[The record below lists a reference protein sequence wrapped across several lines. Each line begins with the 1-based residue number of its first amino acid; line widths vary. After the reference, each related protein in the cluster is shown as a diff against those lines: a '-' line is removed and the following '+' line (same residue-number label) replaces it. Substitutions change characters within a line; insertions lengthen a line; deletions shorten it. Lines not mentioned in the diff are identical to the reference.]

1 MLLLPIDKEI
11 AGKNLKWYRGD
22 SEEKFKQ
29 NISEGKIPRYG
40 PEDVHYKFNSLGYRC
55 QEITPKSDK
64 YFRVGLYGC
73 SLMEGYGLPEK
84 NTIPAQFSDLLCSEI
99 EKPVEDYNFGKAA
112 ASNDLIAN
120 IVLGT
125 VPVLKPDLV
134 VVYWTYLSRRSI
146 YANNGAVLK
155 WITHWKE
162 WGDDVPKMH
171 VPLYE
176 AHEVLNTNQNNV
188 DNFIKNYM
196 LVKYY
201 LQAQNIPMVWGLAN
215 GKWFPNVAHCMD
227 SKDLHSYA
235 SVDLESNMIDHARD
249 VEHPGPGSAIR
260 IAKEFC
266 RTFMRNRG
274 ESIDLG

>member
-1 MLLLPIDKEI
+1 MLLLPIDKET
-11 AGKNLKWYRGD
+11 ACKTLKWYRGD
-22 SEEKFKQ
+22 NEAKFKQ

-40 PEDVHYKFNSLGYRC
+40 PEDVHYSFNSLGYRC

-84 NTIPAQFSDLLCSEI
+84 NTIPSQFSDLLCSEI
-99 EKPVEDYNFGKAA
+99 LRPVECYNFGKAA

-120 IVLGT
+120 IIGGT

-146 YANNGAVLK
+146 YASNGTALK
-155 WITHWKE
+155 WIAHWKE

-176 AHEVLNTNQNNV
+176 AHDVLNTNQNNV
-188 DNFIKNYM
+188 DNFIKNYL

-201 LQAQNIPMVWGLAN
+201 LQAQNIPMIWGLAN
-215 GKWFPNVAHCMD
+215 RNWLPNVAHYMEPN
-227 SKDLHSYA
+227 DLRRYA
-235 SVDLESNMIDHARD
+235 NVDVEEHMADYARD
-249 VEHPGPGSAIR
+249 MEHPGPGAAIK

-266 RTFMRNRG
+266 RTYVT
-274 ESIDLG
+274 SQIHPS